1 MFGHIFVY
9 GFKSLLRA
17 KEIIF
22 WTLIFPFA
30 LTTFMYLAF
39 GNLFET
45 TEKFNQIPVA
55 VVQEKE
61 NKIFEEMI
69 KAISR
74 EGEDQLLEVRET
86 SYEEAKTL
94 LADEDIKGILLVGDS
109 VSLEVAESGM
119 DQTMLQMILDQF
131 VQYKKVI
138 GDVAQVQP
146 ERLMQVI
153 SEMTSQ
159 TDYYVETNSNHGN
172 QDNVMNYF
180 YAVLAM
186 VCLFASFAG
195 CDKIMKIQAN
205 ASVLGQRR
213 NVAPTHKMKNI
224 LADFAACEVVQF
236 SISVLSVIYMK
247 FVLKLEL
254 GDKLPAIFLLLFVGT
269 SYGIMMGILVGS
281 LPKFGE
287 GAKVGILVSV
297 CLAMCAISDLMIS
310 GIKDAIEHA
319 VPVINDIN
327 PAALITDSFYALN
340 IYDGYGRFMENMLL
354 LGGGAIVLM
363 IICYF
368 MIRRSRYASL

>member
-1 MFGHIFVY
+1 MFRHIFAY
-9 GFKSLLRA
+9 GFKSLLRT

-30 LTTFMYLAF
+30 LATFMYLAF
-39 GNLFET
+39 SNLFET

-69 KAISR
+69 KAVSG
-74 EGEDQLLEVRET
+74 EGEDRLLEVRET
-86 SYEEAKTL
+86 SYEEAKAL

-109 VSLEVAESGM
+109 ISLEVADSGM
-119 DQTMLQMILDQF
+119 DQTLLQMILDQF

-172 QDNVMNYF
+172 QDNVMNFF
-180 YAVLAM
+180 YAILAM

-247 FVLKLEL
+247 FVLRLEL
-254 GDKLPAIFLLLFVGT
+254 GDKLPAICLLLFVGT

-287 GAKVGILVSV
+287 GAKMGILVAV

-310 GIKDAIEHA
+310 GIKDAIEHT
-319 VPVINDIN
+319 VPIINDIN

-354 LGGGAIVLM
+354 LGGGAIILM

>member
-1 MFGHIFVY
+1 MFRHIFAY
-9 GFKSLLRA
+9 GFKSLLRTR
-17 KEIIF
+17 EIIF

-39 GNLFET
+39 SNLFET
-45 TEKFNQIPVA
+45 TEKFDQIPVA

-69 KAISR
+69 KAVS
-74 EGEDQLLEVRET
+74 GEKEDRLLEVRET
-86 SYEEAKTL
+86 SYEEAKAL
-94 LADEDIKGILLVGDS
+94 LADEDIKGVLLVGDS

-119 DQTMLQMILDQF
+119 DQTLLQMILDQF

-172 QDNVMNYF
+172 QDNVMNFF
-180 YAVLAM
+180 YAILAM

-195 CDKIMKIQAN
+195 CDKIMRIQAN

-247 FVLKLEL
+247 YVLKLEL

-269 SYGIMMGILVGS
+269 SYGIMLGILVGS

-287 GAKVGILVSV
+287 GAKMGILVAA

-310 GIKDAIEHA
+310 GIKDAIEHT
-319 VPVINDIN
+319 VPIINDIN

-354 LGGGAIVLM
+354 LGGGAIILM